1 MSLKAELVHVK
12 KVAAGTAISYGATY
26 TTTQSEWVGT
36 LPLGYADGY
45 ARQLQGMYGLLP
57 DGRHVE
63 IIGRIAM
70 DQLMVRL
77 PEDMPIGT
85 VITLVGKAGQEEIAL
100 ADLADHLDT
109 IPYEIATSLS
119 TRLPRK
125 LVK

>member
-1 MSLKAELVHVK
+1 
-12 KVAAGTAISYGATY
+12 
-26 TTTQSEWVGT
+26 
-36 LPLGYADGY
+36 
-45 ARQLQGMYGLLP
+45 MYGLLP

-77 PEDMPIGT
+77 PEEMPIGT
-85 VITLVGKAGQEEIAL
+85 VITLIGKAGDEEITL
-100 ADLADHLDT
+100 VDLAERLNT